1 MHSFLEE
8 KPGKAFTIGHKNRER
23 GENKME
29 FKYIIYEKSEAIAT
43 ITLNRPE
50 ALNAFSKEVA
60 DEVLQAIEDIKN
72 DENIRVVILTGAGEK
87 AFSTGADIKAM
98 KGMNTLKA
106 RELSLMGEKLCNA
119 FENLEKPVIAAING
133 YALGGGLE
141 VAMACDIR
149 IASENARMGQTEI
162 NIGLIPGWG
171 GTQRLTRLIGRT
183 KAKELVFTGKM
194 IDAKTAEQLG
204 ILNMVVPADKLKET
218 VRQFALELA
227 QKAPVALKV
236 AKALINKGA
245 EISLDAA
252 IALEREGFGVVA
264 STEDLQEG
272 VSAFTEKRK
281 PTFKGK

>member
-1 MHSFLEE
+1 M
-8 KPGKAFTIGHKNRER
+8 AYQ
-23 GENKME
+23 
-29 FKYIIYEKSEAIAT
+29 YIIYEKSEGIAT

-50 ALNAFSKEVA
+50 ALNAFSKEVIE
-60 DEVLQAIEDIKN
+60 EVLNAIEDIKA
-72 DENIRVVILTGAGEK
+72 DENVRVVILTGAGEK
-87 AFSTGADIKAM
+87 AFSAGADIKAM
-98 KGMNTLKA
+98 KGMNALKA
-106 RELSLMGEKLCNA
+106 RELSLMGEKLCLA
-119 FENLEKPVIAAING
+119 LENLGKPVIAAING

-171 GTQRLTRLIGRT
+171 GTQRLTRLVGAT
-183 KAKELVFTGKM
+183 KAKELIFTGKM
-194 IDAKTAEQLG
+194 IDAKTAEQIGLV
-204 ILNMVVPADKLKET
+204 NMVVPQSNFRET

-227 QKAPVALKV
+227 QKAPVALKI

-245 EISLDAA
+245 ETSLDVAL
-252 IALEREGFGVVA
+252 ALEREGFGVVA

-281 PTFKGK
+281 PVFKGK

>member
-1 MHSFLEE
+1 
-8 KPGKAFTIGHKNRER
+8 
-23 GENKME
+23 ME
-29 FKYIIYEKSEAIAT
+29 FKYITYEKSEAIAT

-50 ALNAFSKEVA
+50 ALNSFNPDMKN
-60 DEVLQAIEDIKN
+60 EVLQALEDIKN
-72 DENIRVVILTGAGEK
+72 DENTRVVILTGAGEK

-98 KGMNTLKA
+98 KGMNALKA
-106 RELSLMGEKLCNA
+106 RELSLMGETLCNA

-149 IASENARMGQTEI
+149 IASENARMGQTEV

-183 KAKELVFTGKM
+183 KAKELIFTGKM

-204 ILNMVVPADKLKET
+204 IVNMVVAPDKFKET
-218 VRQFALELA
+218 VRQFASELA
-227 QKAPVALKV
+227 LKAPVALKV
-236 AKALINKGA
+236 AKAVINKGA

-252 IALEREGFGVVA
+252 IALEREGFGVAA

>member
-1 MHSFLEE
+1 LEE
-8 KPGKAFTIGHKNRER
+8 KPGKAFTIGHKNREK

-50 ALNAFSKEVA
+50 ALNAFSKEVE
-60 DEVLQAIEDIKN
+60 DEVLQALEDIRN
-72 DENIRVVILTGAGEK
+72 DENTRVVILTGAGEK
-87 AFSTGADIKAM
+87 AFSSGADIKAM
-98 KGMNTLKA
+98 KGMNALKA
-106 RELSLMGEKLCNA
+106 RELSLRGEKICNA
-119 FENLEKPVIAAING
+119 LENLEKPVIAAING

-218 VRQFALELA
+218 VRQFAAELA

-252 IALEREGFGVVA
+252 ITLEREGFGVVA

-281 PTFKGK
+281 PIFKGK

>member
-1 MHSFLEE
+1 
-8 KPGKAFTIGHKNRER
+8 
-23 GENKME
+23 ME
-29 FKYIIYEKSEAIAT
+29 FKYIIYEKSEGIAT

-50 ALNAFSKEVA
+50 ILNALSKEVIE
-60 DEVLQAIEDIKN
+60 EVLQALEDVKA
-72 DENIRVVILTGAGEK
+72 DENTRVVVLTGAGEK
-87 AFSTGADIKAM
+87 AFSAGADIKAM
-98 KGMNTLKA
+98 KGMNALKA
-106 RELSLMGEKLCNA
+106 MELSLMGEKLCNA
-119 FENLEKPVIAAING
+119 LENLEKPVIAAMNG

-141 VAMACDIR
+141 VSMACDIR

-171 GTQRLTRLIGRT
+171 GTQRLTRLIGKT
-183 KAKELVFTGKM
+183 KAKELIFTGKI

-204 ILNMVVPADKLKET
+204 IVNMVVPADKLRDA

-227 QKAPVALKV
+227 SKAPVALKV
-236 AKALINKGA
+236 AKALINKGS

-272 VSAFTEKRK
+272 ISAFIEKRK

>member
-1 MHSFLEE
+1 M
-8 KPGKAFTIGHKNRER
+8 AY
-23 GENKME
+23 
-29 FKYIIYEKSEAIAT
+29 KYIICEKSEEVAT

-50 ALNAFSKEVA
+50 ALNAFSKEVVEELLNA
-60 DEVLQAIEDIKN
+60 LDDVRN
-72 DENIRVVILTGAGEK
+72 DENVRVVVLTGAGEK
-87 AFSTGADIKAM
+87 AFSAGADIKAM
-98 KGMNTLKA
+98 IGMTALKA
-106 RELSLMGEKLCNA
+106 RELSLMGEKLCLA
-119 FENLEKPVIAAING
+119 LENLEKPVIAALNG

-141 VAMACDIR
+141 VAMSCDLR
-149 IASENARMGQTEI
+149 IASETSRMGQTEI

-171 GTQRLTRLIGRT
+171 GTQRLTRLIGKT

-204 ILNMVVPADKLKET
+204 IVNMVVPPDKFRET

-227 QKAPVALKV
+227 SKAPVAIKV

-245 EISLDAA
+245 DISLDSAL
-252 IALEREGFGVVA
+252 ALEREGFGVVA
-264 STEDLQEG
+264 SSEDLKEG

>member
-1 MHSFLEE
+1 
-8 KPGKAFTIGHKNRER
+8 
-23 GENKME
+23 ME
-29 FKYIIYEKSEAIAT
+29 FKYIIYEKSEGIAT
-43 ITLNRPE
+43 ITINRPE
-50 ALNAFSKEVA
+50 ALNAFSAEVVS
-60 DEVLQAIEDIKN
+60 EILQAIEDMKA
-72 DENIRVVILTGAGEK
+72 DESVRVVVLTGAGEK
-87 AFSTGADIKAM
+87 AFSAGADIKAM
-98 KGMNTLKA
+98 KGMNALKA
-106 RELSLMGEKLCNA
+106 RELSQMGEKLCSA
-119 FENLEKPVIAAING
+119 LENLEKPVIAAING

-171 GTQRLTRLIGRT
+171 GTQRLTRLIGAT
-183 KAKELVFTGKM
+183 KAKELIFTGKM

-204 ILNMVVPADKLKET
+204 LVNMVVPQDKFRET

-272 VSAFTEKRK
+272 VSAFIEKRK
-281 PTFKGK
+281 PVFKGK